1 MRPFRRIRD
10 QVGAESDRSQGMA
23 RFSVVVPALDEQADL
38 ARSLRAVARAAQAI
52 RTDAEVVVVVR
63 DGESPLGRFAESMGA
78 TVVAVGR
85 TSVAAARNAG
95 AAVTTGQILVTI
107 DADRVMSP
115 VTFAEIER
123 LLATGCYVGGG
134 ALQHA
139 ERHTLAIDVAMAMSK
154 LTTYLNGLGGGM
166 YWCRRDDF
174 EAIGGFDERVTTV
187 DDLDFARRLRD
198 HGLRTG
204 RKFVNLRQAPVT
216 TSCRLGS
223 TRAISYALTR

>member
-1 MRPFRRIRD
+1 
-10 QVGAESDRSQGMA
+10 MA
-23 RFSVVVPALDEQADL
+23 RFSVVVSALFAQADL
-38 ARSLRAVARAAQAI
+38 DRSLRAIARAAQAI
-52 RTDAEVVVVVR
+52 HTETEVVVVVPSADSAHAR
-63 DGESPLGRFAESMGA
+63 LAASMGA
-78 TVVAVGR
+78 AVVVSGRAVI
-85 TSVAAARNAG
+85 AAARNAG
-95 AAVTTGQILVTI
+95 ARLATGQILVTI
-107 DADRVMSP
+107 DADRLMSP
-115 VTFAEIER
+115 VAFAEIER

-134 ALQHA
+134 AIQLA
-139 ERHTLAIDVAMAMSK
+139 ERHSLAIDVAMAVTR

-216 TSCRLGS
+216 TSCRRGLPS
-223 TRAISYALTR
+223 RITYAHSR